1 MTTRRSSLPAGS
13 GAVDEED
20 REARVRPPA
29 RPRGGEA
36 GGEGPVGVAG
46 ARSLDVASE
55 PTPPAGAQPPSGSA
69 RAPRGPGTPAGPS
82 PPPPPPPAPPAP
94 SPPHAPRA
102 LA

>member
-1 MTTRRSSLPAGS
+1 MTTCRSSLPAGS

-36 GGEGPVGVAG
+36 GVEGPVGVAG

-55 PTPPAGAQPPSGSA
+55 PTRPGGGQPPTGNA
-69 RAPRGPGTPAGPS
+69 RAPPGPRAPPRPS
-82 PPPPPPPAPPAP
+82 HPPPPPPRPAAPP
-94 SPPHAPRA
+94 PPPR
-102 LA
+102 